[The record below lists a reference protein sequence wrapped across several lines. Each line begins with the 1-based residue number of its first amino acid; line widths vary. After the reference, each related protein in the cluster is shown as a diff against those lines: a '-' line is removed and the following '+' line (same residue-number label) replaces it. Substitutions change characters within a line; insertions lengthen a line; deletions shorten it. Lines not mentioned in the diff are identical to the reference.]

1 MWDKGWARL
10 AEVRAWPVT
19 VEGGGVGD
27 RGGDP
32 RLLVT
37 SIVFNCMN
45 EWTLKDLNESLVGGG
60 EWESKMAKI

>member
-1 MWDKGWARL
+1 MKITELRL
-10 AEVRAWPVT
+10 AGETP
-19 VEGGGVGD
+19 EGGGVGD